1 MRKFNNWMFVAA
13 LALFILPSC
22 DYFSLD
28 DPQPVNSIESG
39 SAITDRQSAQAAVA
53 GIYDEMQ
60 DADLVFDGYMMAW
73 QLHSDEAVFTGTFPT
88 RLEFGNYNVFPSNG
102 TWATV
107 FSEFYDAINVANNV
121 IELLPTVQ
129 DVTLDAAGVRESFIA
144 EARFIRALCYFYLV
158 QAHGDVPLIVKPT
171 VGVGD
176 ELNVPADP
184 AATVMAQV
192 KADLEFAAANLDASL
207 SLEANVDGANGLL
220 ARIALYEGRWADAY
234 NLATGVLGAGFDLTQ
249 FAFLD
254 DQVFSLNFIPTDGNS
269 LGFFYATD
277 DLGGRHSI
285 EPSATLMAAFEA
297 GDTRAAQT
305 FTMNGA
311 GVPYGLKYDDFAGA
325 ANAQGTDPVMFV
337 RHAELVLIAAEA
349 AARQSDF
356 TNANAWF
363 NQVRQRAGLADL
375 TLDAGNFEDAIL
387 QERFVE
393 LAMESG
399 HRLWDLRRTGRA
411 EAVLGPLGYDPCDN
425 VWGLPQRDID
435 RNPNLVQ
442 NGCCQC

>member
-28 DPQPVNSIESG
+28 DPQPVNEVTPANS
-39 SAITDRQSAQAAVA
+39 ITDRQSAQAAVA
-53 GIYDEMQ
+53 GVYDELQ
-60 DADLVFDGYMMAW
+60 DPTLVFDGYMMGW
-73 QLHSDEAVFTGTFPT
+73 QLHSDETVFTGTFPT

-102 TWATV
+102 TWAAV
-107 FSEFYDAINVANNV
+107 FSDFYDVINVANNIIEV
-121 IELLPTVQ
+121 IPNVQ
-129 DVTLDAAGVRESFIA
+129 SVTLDEAGVRESFIA
-144 EARFIRALCYFYLV
+144 EARFARAISYFYLA
-158 QAHGDVPLIVKPT
+158 QAHGDVPLILKPT
-171 VGVGD
+171 VSVGD

-184 AATVMAQV
+184 FQTVMDQV
-192 KADLEFAAANLDASL
+192 KADFEYAAANLGAGSLGAS
-207 SLEANVDGANGLL
+207 ADGANGFL
-220 ARIALYEGRWADAY
+220 ARIALYEGRWADAF

-249 FAFLD
+249 FAYLT
-254 DQVFSLNFIPTDGNS
+254 DQVFSLEFISTDGNS

-285 EPSATLMAAFEA
+285 EPSAELMAAFEA
-297 GDTRAAQT
+297 GDARAAQT
-305 FTMNGA
+305 FTMNPSGI
-311 GVPYGLKYDDFAGA
+311 PYGLKYDDFAGA
-325 ANAQGTDPVMFV
+325 ANGQGVDPVMFI

-349 AARQSDF
+349 AARQSNFGD
-356 TNANAWF
+356 ANAYF

-393 LAMESG
+393 LAMEGG

-411 EAVLGPLGYDPCDN
+411 ETVLGPLGYDPCDS

-435 RNPNLVQ
+435 RNPNLTQ